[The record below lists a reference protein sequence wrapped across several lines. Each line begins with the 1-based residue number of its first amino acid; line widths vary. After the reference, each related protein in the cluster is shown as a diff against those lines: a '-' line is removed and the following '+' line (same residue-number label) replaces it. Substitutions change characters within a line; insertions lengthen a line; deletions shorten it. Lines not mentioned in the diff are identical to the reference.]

1 MKKQQVIY
9 IFIAIFLILAFL
21 FMLTNTTTY
30 NPGYS
35 SYDFHNSLANHAG
48 LAEGM
53 SEGKTTKNTMDE
65 DNDMMEESDKEGAVT
80 KTDATPKVSTSK
92 SSKSGFQNR
101 EGYAGLQMSPVEN
114 QFKTIVPYLDNARG
128 PQCAGSSN
136 GVTATGGPL
145 CLSQDQQNAMAS
157 RGMNSV
163 LNTCR
168 PYNSS
173 M

>member
-30 NPGYS
+30 NPGYN
-35 SYDFHNSLANHAG
+35 SYAFQHSLANSAAM
-48 LAEGM
+48 AEGM
-53 SEGKTTKNTMDE
+53 TEKDASEVETNVSGKATMPSKKAAMPAIPGMTANTFTTH
-65 DNDMMEESDKEGAVT
+65 EGM
-80 KTDATPKVSTSK
+80 
-92 SSKSGFQNR
+92 
-101 EGYAGLQMSPVEN
+101 AGLKMAPVEN
-114 QFKTIVPYLDNARG
+114 QFQTIVPYLDDARG

-145 CLSQDQQNAMAS
+145 CLTPDQQRAMAS
-157 RGMNSV
+157 RGGNSE
-163 LNTCR
+163 LNNCK
-168 PYNSS
+168 PYN

>member
-35 SYDFHNSLANHAG
+35 SYAFQNSLANHAG

-53 SEGKTTKNTMDE
+53 KEGKTTKPPMNEDIDMDE
-65 DNDMMEESDKEGAVT
+65 SDAEGITT
-80 KTDATPKVSTSK
+80 KMNTTTPKSTSH
-92 SSKSGFQNR
+92 SKSGFHNR

-114 QFKTIVPYLDNARG
+114 QFQTIVPYLDDARG
-128 PQCAGSSN
+128 PQCAGTSN

-145 CLSQDQQNAMAS
+145 CLTQDQQNAMAS

-173 M
+173 K